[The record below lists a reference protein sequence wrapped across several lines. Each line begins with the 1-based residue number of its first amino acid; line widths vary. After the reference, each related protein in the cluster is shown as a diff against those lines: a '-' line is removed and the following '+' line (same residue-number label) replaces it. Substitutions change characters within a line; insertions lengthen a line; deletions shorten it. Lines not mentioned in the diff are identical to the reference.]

1 MKSNENEEN
10 NRIIQSAIK
19 SILESIGEDVTREGL
34 LDTPKRI
41 SELYSELFSGVGQDP
56 KEFLEIGFSEN
67 YYDPVL
73 LTNISFFSICEHH
86 LLPFIGK
93 VHIGYI
99 PQGKVVG
106 VSKLA
111 RVVDVLAKRPQ
122 IQERLTSQIADTI
135 NASLDALSVFVVIS
149 AEHMCM
155 TLRGVEKPGASLTTF
170 SERGDSDGVDKLRMA
185 IYSEYPNELENINE

>member
-1 MKSNENEEN
+1 MKLEGNDHNKQA
-10 NRIIQSAIK
+10 IQSAIK
-19 SILESIGEDVTREGL
+19 NILESIGEDVNREGL

-41 SELYSELFSGVGQDP
+41 SELYSELFSGIGKDP
-56 KEFLEIGFSEN
+56 REFLEIGFSEN

-86 LLPFIGK
+86 LLPFIGR
-93 VHIGYI
+93 VDIGYI

-111 RVVDVLAKRPQ
+111 RVVDVLSKRPQ
-122 IQERLTSQIADTI
+122 MQERLTSQIADTI
-135 NASLDALSVFVVIS
+135 NTSLNALAVFVVVS

-155 TLRGVEKPGASLTTF
+155 TLRGVEKPGAYLTTF
-170 SERGDSDGVDKLRMA
+170 AERGDSEGINKLRIG
-185 IYSEYPNELENINE
+185 IYAESPNRVENIND

>member
-1 MKSNENEEN
+1 MKLEGNDHNKQA
-10 NRIIQSAIK
+10 IQSAIK
-19 SILESIGEDVTREGL
+19 NILESIGEDVNREGL

-41 SELYSELFSGVGQDP
+41 SELYSELFSGIGKDP
-56 KEFLEIGFSEN
+56 REFLEIGFSEN

-86 LLPFIGK
+86 LLPFIGR
-93 VHIGYI
+93 VDIGYI

-111 RVVDVLAKRPQ
+111 RVVDVLSKRPQ
-122 IQERLTSQIADTI
+122 MQERLTSQIADTI
-135 NASLDALSVFVVIS
+135 NTSLNALAVFVVVS

-155 TLRGVEKPGASLTTF
+155 TLRGVEKPGAYLTTF
-170 SERGDSDGVDKLRMA
+170 AERGDSEGINKLRVG
-185 IYSEYPNELENINE
+185 IYAESPNRLENLND

>member
-1 MKSNENEEN
+1 MKLEGNDHNKQA
-10 NRIIQSAIK
+10 IQSAIK
-19 SILESIGEDVTREGL
+19 NILESIGEDVNREGL

-41 SELYSELFSGVGQDP
+41 SELYSELFSGIGKDP
-56 KEFLEIGFSEN
+56 REFLEIGFSEN

-86 LLPFIGK
+86 LLPFIGR
-93 VHIGYI
+93 VDIGYI

-111 RVVDVLAKRPQ
+111 RVVDVLSKRPQ
-122 IQERLTSQIADTI
+122 MQERLTSQIADIIIT
-135 NASLDALSVFVVIS
+135 SLDALSVFVVVS

-155 TLRGVEKPGASLTTF
+155 TLRGVEKAGAYLTTF
-170 SERGDSDGVDKLRMA
+170 AERGDSEGINKLRIG
-185 IYSEYPNELENINE
+185 IYAESPNRLENLDD